1 MTIEHTQHSAIRSAQ
16 RGLTEE
22 EIEYVYQFA
31 SRFHGGGATIYY
43 LRRHDVPE
51 SDQRWDF
58 AMRLVGTALVVA
70 LDGRTLVT
78 TWRNRRSGLKQIRK
92 KKDVFAPSKIVD
104 LQQQIESAQQ

>member
-1 MTIEHTQHSAIRSAQ
+1 MMSIEHTQHSATRSAQ

-31 SRFHGGGATIYY
+31 SRFHSGGALIYY
-43 LRRHDVPE
+43 LRRQDVPVP
-51 SDQRWDF
+51 DLRWDF

-78 TWRNRRSGLKQIRK
+78 TWRNRRSGMKRIRK
-92 KKDVFAPSKIVD
+92 KQDFSGSFEFAD
-104 LQQQIESAQQ
+104 FQ

>member
-1 MTIEHTQHSAIRSAQ
+1 MMTIEHTQHSATRSAQ

-31 SRFHGGGATIYY
+31 SRFHSGGALIYY
-43 LRRHDVPE
+43 LRRQDVPE
-51 SDQRWDF
+51 PDLRWDF

-78 TWRNRRSGLKQIRK
+78 TWRNRRSGMKRIRK
-92 KKDVFAPSKIVD
+92 KKDVFGPSELAN
-104 LQQQIESAQQ
+104 LQ